1 MSYSPFIDK
10 MIDELIELVRDDNHT
25 FEPVKVREV
34 KDIVRKM
41 LATHENEVLVRMK
54 QSQDHNQ

>member
-10 MIDELIELVRDDNHT
+10 MIDELIELVRDDNHI

-34 KDIVRKM
+34 KNIVRKM
-41 LATHENEVLVRMK
+41 LTAHESEILARM
-54 QSQDHNQ
+54 QQHQDHNQ

>member
-10 MIDELIELVRDDNHT
+10 MIDELIELVRDDNHI

-34 KDIVRKM
+34 KNIVRKM
-41 LATHENEVLVRMK
+41 LTAHESEILPRM
-54 QSQDHNQ
+54 QQHQDHNQ